1 MKDLKELVR
10 LTDSISYLYLEKCHI
25 EQDNFA
31 VKAVYLDKEVPIPC
45 ASLTVLLLGPGT
57 TVTHRAI
64 CNLSDCGCLVVWCGE
79 NLRKYYSCG
88 FGDTKSAKNTLK
100 QAKACMDT
108 NLHLEVVKRMYKLR
122 FRDMD
127 SSVYENKTLEQLRG
141 IEGVRMK
148 SLYNSCSK
156 LYKVPWTG
164 RELKSKD
171 YKNKNLINQSLDI
184 ANVLF
189 YSLCQA
195 VISSLGYNS
204 SIGFIHVNNIQ
215 SFVFDI
221 ADIYKSD
228 VVIPCAFEATSKCKN
243 QPYLISETVR
253 RLCRQSYK
261 EFDVVKNMVNDIASL
276 FSDIEEPF
284 ANNDKDGIWNLDSI
298 IDGYKNYDFEV

>member
-10 LTDSISYLYLEKCHI
+10 VTDSISYLYLEKCHI

-31 VKAVYLDKEVPIPC
+31 VKAVYLDKEVCIPC

-79 NLRKYYSCG
+79 NLRKYYACG

-156 LYKVPWTG
+156 LYKVPWIG

-171 YKNKNLINQSLDI
+171 YKNKNLINQSLDN

-189 YSLCQA
+189 YSLCHA
-195 VISSLGYNS
+195 VISSLGYNPS
-204 SIGFIHVNNIQ
+204 MGFIHVNNIQ

-221 ADIYKSD
+221 ADIYKAD
-228 VVIPCAFEATSKCKN
+228 VVIPCAFEAVSKCIN
-243 QPYLISETVR
+243 QSYLISETVR
-253 RLCRQSYK
+253 SLCRKSYK
-261 EFDVVKNMVNDIASL
+261 QYNVVKKMVDDITYL
-276 FSDIEEPF
+276 FSDIKEPF
-284 ANNDKDGIWNLDSI
+284 ANNDEDGIWNIDSI